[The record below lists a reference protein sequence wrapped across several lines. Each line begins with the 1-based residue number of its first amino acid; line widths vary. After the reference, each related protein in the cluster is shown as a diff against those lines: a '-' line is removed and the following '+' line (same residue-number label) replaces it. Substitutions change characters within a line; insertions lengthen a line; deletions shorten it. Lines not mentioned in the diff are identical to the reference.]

1 MASCSDVLGKW
12 YEMNPDRD
20 DIRTL
25 LIEVNED
32 SDCVYTI
39 GDETGQ
45 FSYSDGRLSLTCVS
59 GKKVPPAGFI
69 ALRYN
74 DGEPIRRYHFA
85 LADRMNTPEIDTYVD
100 VCIPG
105 DVRINKIGCNLYVS
119 GHYGIRQYGRS
130 P

>member
-1 MASCSDVLGKW
+1 MLKDISRKRRRPTGLLL
-12 YEMNPDRD
+12 NP
-20 DIRTL
+20 TNFFL
-25 LIEVNED
+25 S
-32 SDCVYTI
+32 SDCYHVAVRK
-39 GDETGQ
+39 G
-45 FSYSDGRLSLTCVS
+45 
-59 GKKVPPAGFI
+59 KVPPAGFI

-105 DVRINKIGCNLYVS
+105 DVRINKIRCNLYVS